1 MCISSI
7 RVFTSRRLGA
17 GKLRLTHFLRETWL
31 WGLILQALIILSL
44 PVNVPDIL
52 SMICSSCLLSCP
64 PHSLGQKAAGERM
77 STFTKGRPNWVFF
90 FFFFCLFSKIAVGGA
105 LMLQVL
111 LMWTVISLG
120 GFPANCPHHPS
131 LPQTHT
137 SKHSQRPY
145 LQNLLFISQENHRR
159 GNAAAGR
166 PLLCVWIF
174 WSSSK
179 MKSMWWK
186 WPDINKPSG
195 HKPIQQIP
203 CDLCLHS
210 VLCSF
215 FKDFLKTFVITF
227 ILVCNSIIFAAS
239 WRVQF
244 RLYPE
249 QGWESRALYSKVL
262 LVVAVQ
268 SLSRVQLFVTPGTA
282 ARQASLSFTI
292 LPAFAQTCVCLSWW
306 CHQFTM
312 STWVYFWTLSSIPL
326 IYVSFLMLGPHCL
339 MSVDF

>member
-1 MCISSI
+1 MTLRIDS
-7 RVFTSRRLGA
+7 A
-17 GKLRLTHFLRETWL
+17 GSDYPLT
-31 WGLILQALIILSL
+31 
-44 PVNVPDIL
+44 
-52 SMICSSCLLSCP
+52 
-64 PHSLGQKAAGERM
+64 AGER
-77 STFTKGRPNWVFF
+77 SRHPEHDLLQLPPLLPATQLRSEGSWGKNVYIYQRKTELG
-90 FFFFCLFSKIAVGGA
+90 FFFCLFSKIAVGGA
-105 LMLQVL
+105 LTLQVL
-111 LMWTVISLG
+111 LMCTVISLG

-215 FKDFLKTFVITF
+215 FKDF
-227 ILVCNSIIFAAS
+227 
-239 WRVQF
+239 
-244 RLYPE
+244 
-249 QGWESRALYSKVL
+249 
-262 LVVAVQ
+262 
-268 SLSRVQLFVTPGTA
+268 
-282 ARQASLSFTI
+282 
-292 LPAFAQTCVCLSWW
+292 
-306 CHQFTM
+306 
-312 STWVYFWTLSSIPL
+312 
-326 IYVSFLMLGPHCL
+326 
-339 MSVDF
+339 

>member
-1 MCISSI
+1 MGFHLPLLFTTGHSESTATSSW
-7 RVFTSRRLGA
+7 R
-17 GKLRLTHFLRETWL
+17 WL
-31 WGLILQALIILSL
+31 WSDYRKWKSGHRVWKQ
-44 PVNVPDIL
+44 
-52 SMICSSCLLSCP
+52 
-64 PHSLGQKAAGERM
+64 
-77 STFTKGRPNWVFF
+77 GRIFV
-90 FFFFCLFSKIAVGGA
+90 FSKIAVGGA
-105 LMLQVL
+105 LTLQVL

-215 FKDFLKTFVITF
+215 FKDF
-227 ILVCNSIIFAAS
+227 
-239 WRVQF
+239 
-244 RLYPE
+244 
-249 QGWESRALYSKVL
+249 
-262 LVVAVQ
+262 
-268 SLSRVQLFVTPGTA
+268 
-282 ARQASLSFTI
+282 
-292 LPAFAQTCVCLSWW
+292 
-306 CHQFTM
+306 
-312 STWVYFWTLSSIPL
+312 
-326 IYVSFLMLGPHCL
+326 
-339 MSVDF
+339 